1 MRDLL
6 SHKPIILVMLSPLIL
21 IRMKKEGDNMK
32 LMRNLMS
39 LHYMACKTQTETYL
53 SSIKSTRVLS
63 RSKHHKQ
70 LVLLPNEHV
79 LLRKF
84 IA

>member
-32 LMRNLMS
+32 LMR
-39 LHYMACKTQTETYL
+39 
-53 SSIKSTRVLS
+53 I
-63 RSKHHKQ
+63 
-70 LVLLPNEHV
+70 
-79 LLRKF
+79 
-84 IA
+84 